1 MKFKFSIMKKVV
13 LGITAVS
20 AVTYGT
26 SAFFILVLMD
36 YFDDYISEGWFIV
49 ITLLLGIFWTGFLGW
64 LAASYLVKPLKHL
77 MQTANRVSEGYLNV
91 DVVPPR
97 SDDELRALALA
108 FDKMIR
114 QLRTIVEGI
123 ADNYKSTHLH
133 VGELGNAIEQATQ
146 HIQNITDRV
155 ERMSEGAEH
164 QSRSTSVMFQSLEL
178 ASKAANEISELAE
191 EARRSA
197 IRMDQTIRENG
208 ETIESLVEGMRKMAV
223 LNRESIETVRR
234 LDEHAGLIGNISEV
248 VAGIAD
254 QTHMLSLN
262 ASIEAARAG
271 EEGRGFAVVAE
282 AVRKL
287 AQQSAESVQDIRQ
300 LIEQI
305 QQEIRRVVEQ
315 ISEQYEVAEQESEH
329 GEKSAEALRLIAG
342 EAENVHKIVLE
353 ASNRVMTQAEQ
364 MNSTLAEARAVV
376 EIAEQIRDGAQ
387 EVFASTQEQYALME
401 EITSTSEQLQQQ
413 SADLKKRID
422 FFKA

>member
-1 MKFKFSIMKKVV
+1 MKFRFSIMKKVV
-13 LGITAVS
+13 FGITAVS

-36 YFDDYISEGWFIV
+36 YFKEYIPEIWFIV

-91 DVVPPR
+91 EVVPPR

-108 FDKMIR
+108 FDKMVA

-123 ADNYKSTHLH
+123 ADNYKATHLH
-133 VGELGNAIEQATQ
+133 VGELGSAIDQATR

-155 ERMSEGAEH
+155 ENMSEGAEH
-164 QSRSTSVMFQSLEL
+164 QSKSTAVMFQSLEL

-191 EARRSA
+191 EAKRSA
-197 IRMDQTIRENG
+197 LKMDRTIRENG

-342 EAENVHKIVLE
+342 EADNVHKIIVE
-353 ASNRVMTQAEQ
+353 ASNRVTMQAEQ

-376 EIAEQIRDGAQ
+376 EIAERIREGAQ

-413 SADLKKRID
+413 SDNLKKRID
-422 FFKA
+422 FFKS

>member
-13 LGITAVS
+13 FGITVVS

-36 YFDDYISEGWFIV
+36 YFKDYISEVWFIV
-49 ITLLLGIFWTGFLGW
+49 MTLLLGIFWTGFLGW
-64 LAASYLVKPLKHL
+64 LAAKQLVNPLIQL

-97 SDDELRALALA
+97 SDDELRALAVA

-123 ADNYKSTHLH
+123 ADNYKATHMH
-133 VGELGNAIEQATQ
+133 VGELGHAIEQATL
-146 HIQNITDRV
+146 HIQNITERV
-155 ERMSEGAEH
+155 EKMSEGAEN
-164 QSRSTSVMFQSLEL
+164 QSRSTSVMFESLEL
-178 ASKAANEISELAE
+178 ASKAAKEISELAE
-191 EARRSA
+191 EARLSA
-197 IRMDQTIRENG
+197 VKMDQTIRENG
-208 ETIESLVEGMRKMAV
+208 ETIHSLVEGMRKMAV

-271 EEGRGFAVVAE
+271 EGGRGFAVVAE

-305 QQEIRRVVEQ
+305 QQEIRKVVDQ
-315 ISEQYEVAEQESEH
+315 ITEQYEVAEQESEH

-342 EAENVHKIVLE
+342 EAENVHKIVVE
-353 ASNRVMTQAEQ
+353 ASSRVALQAEQ

-376 EIAEQIRDGAQ
+376 EIAGQIRDGAQ
-387 EVFASTQEQYALME
+387 EVFASTEEQYALME
-401 EITSTSEQLQQQ
+401 EITSTSEQLQRH
-413 SADLKKRID
+413 STDLKKRIE
-422 FFKA
+422 FFKS